1 MSDRYLDNIRDLPV
15 MPEVAAKVLN
25 LAEGKLEISFKEL
38 EAIIRVD
45 PALTAKILKIA
56 NSAMYARQREVKSL
70 QTAITLLGFKNIR
83 SLVLLISAA
92 SMFPRLR
99 KSGFH
104 REYWR
109 HSLVSAVLARSL
121 AVRCG
126 KPDTAEEAFIAGLLH
141 DIGQAALF
149 TSAPEKY
156 AEALEAEKLGAMLLE
171 TIEEQLFGVNHRQVG
186 GALLRKWNFPAPL
199 VDTALEH
206 ETTNIGSPH
215 KGLVILVSTA
225 CLFAERIEAGALQP
239 AREEILGQL
248 LPYTCVTAAE
258 VPELCARYA
267 GELAGDKVLQE
278 YRVIFGVS

>member
-1 MSDRYLDNIRDLPV
+1 MSDRYLDNVRDLPV

-25 LAEGKLEISFKEL
+25 LAEGKLEISFKQL

-92 SMFPRLR
+92 NMFPRLA
-99 KSGFH
+99 KSAFH
-104 REYWR
+104 REYWC
-109 HSLVSAVLARSL
+109 HSLVSAVLARAL

-126 KPDTAEEAFIAGLLH
+126 KADGAEEAFIAGLLH
-141 DIGQAALF
+141 DIGQAALS
-149 TSAPEKY
+149 TSAPDQY
-156 AEALEAEKLGAMLLE
+156 AQALAAEKLGAMSLE
-171 TIEEQLFGVNHRQVG
+171 TIEEQVFGVNHRQVG

-225 CLFAERIEAGALQP
+225 CLFAERIEAGALPP
-239 AREEILGQL
+239 AKEQLLGQL

-267 GELAGDKVLQE
+267 AELAADKVLRE
-278 YRVIFGVS
+278 YRVIFGVA